1 MKFFGWN
8 AYAGVA
14 CFATIGIAGC
24 AGTQQPPVMPNAM
37 PVAHA
42 LTKQRFPFTGY
53 EQSFTV
59 PTGVTQLTVVASGA
73 SGPSSKY
80 STGGRGG
87 KIRATIPVTP
97 GETLAVFVGGEGA
110 LGAYGSGGSGGFN
123 GGGAGGASY
132 VYAVGGDGGD
142 GGGGA
147 SDVRQG
153 GDALS

>member
-132 VYAVGGDGGD
+132 VYA
-142 GGGGA
+142 
-147 SDVRQG
+147 
-153 GDALS
+153 